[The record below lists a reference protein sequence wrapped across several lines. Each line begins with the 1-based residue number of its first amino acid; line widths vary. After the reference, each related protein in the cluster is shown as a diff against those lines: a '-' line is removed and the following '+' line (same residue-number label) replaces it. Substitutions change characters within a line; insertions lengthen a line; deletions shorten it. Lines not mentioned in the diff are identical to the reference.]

1 MSIAF
6 LGPRGT
12 YSEEAAIA
20 YGGPGAERIPFPSI
34 PASAEAVE
42 TGQADVAVLPLENSI
57 EGGVS
62 MTLDMLIHESSLRIC
77 HELVVPIRHV
87 LVALEGVVLDD
98 IETVVS
104 HPQALGQCRRFL
116 DQRLPN
122 AAQVAALSTAGAVRA
137 VVEGDD
143 RTVAAIGPAPAQQL
157 YGGVVIADDIQDNP
171 TNLTRFVAVA
181 HQDAAPTGDDKT
193 SIGLTA
199 DADEP
204 GVLEQI
210 IRPLAEAGLNLTRL
224 ESRPTKG
231 WLGTY
236 VFLIDFQGHRTD
248 PTVAAVLEQMSARAE
263 SLKVFGSYPRYPIEN
278 LRRDAQPAA
287 WETR

>member
-12 YSEEAAIA
+12 YSEEAAIT
-20 YGGPGAERIPFPSI
+20 YGGPDAELMPFATI
-34 PASAEAVE
+34 AASADAVE
-42 TGQADVAVLPLENSI
+42 RGEADVAVLPLENSI

-62 MTLDMLIHESSLRIC
+62 MTLDLLIHETDLRIC
-77 HELVVPIRHV
+77 REVVVPIRHIM
-87 LVALEGVVLDD
+87 VAREQIPLSD
-98 IETVVS
+98 IRTVMS

-116 DQRLPN
+116 DSRMAQ
-122 AAQVAALSTAGAVRA
+122 AQQVAALSTAGAVQA

-143 RTVAAIGPAPAQQL
+143 PTVAAIGPAPAQRL
-157 YGGVVIADDIQDNP
+157 YGGVVIAEDIQDNP
-171 TNLTRFVAVA
+171 TNLTRFVALA
-181 HQDAAPTGDDKT
+181 HEEGQPTGDDKT

-204 GVLEQI
+204 GVLEKI

-236 VFLIDFQGHRTD
+236 VFLIDFEGHRAD
-248 PTVAAVLEQMSARAE
+248 PKVAEVISAMGRFAE
-263 SLKVFGSYPRYPIEN
+263 TLKVFGSYPRFPIES
-278 LRRDAQPAA
+278 LRAVIQQGHGA
-287 WETR
+287 

>member
-20 YGGPGAERIPFPSI
+20 LGGPDAVLVPFASI
-34 PASAEAVE
+34 PASAEAVDRGE
-42 TGQADVAVLPLENSI
+42 ADVAVLPIENSI

-62 MTLDMLIHESSLRIC
+62 TTLDLLIHETDLHIC
-77 HELVVPIRHV
+77 REVVVPIRHV
-87 LVALEGVVLDD
+87 MVAKESIPLDE
-98 IETVVS
+98 IRTVVS

-116 DQRLPN
+116 ERELPH
-122 AAQVAALSTAGAVRA
+122 AQQVAALSTAGAVQA
-137 VVEGDD
+137 VVDGDD
-143 RTVAAIGPAPAQQL
+143 VTVVAIGPGPAQRR
-157 YGGVVIADDIQDNP
+157 YGGAIIAEGIQDNP
-171 TNLTRFVAVA
+171 SNLTRFVVLARE
-181 HQDAAPTGDDKT
+181 DAAPTGNDKT

-204 GVLEQI
+204 GVLEAI
-210 IRPLAEAGLNLTRL
+210 VRPIAEARLNLTRL

-236 VFLIDFQGHRTD
+236 VFLIDFEGHRTD
-248 PTVAAVLEQMSARAE
+248 ARVADVLDRIERRST
-263 SLKVFGSYPRYPIEN
+263 SLKVFGSYPRFPIES
-278 LRRDAQPAA
+278 LRDVVQGASGG
-287 WETR
+287 

>member
-1 MSIAF
+1 MAIAF

-12 YSEEAAIA
+12 YSEEAAA
-20 YGGPGAERIPFPSI
+20 SYGGDGAELVPYASI

-42 TGQADVAVLPLENSI
+42 AGEAAVAVLPIENSI

-62 MTLDMLIHESSLRIC
+62 MTLDLLIHETDLHIC
-77 HELVVPIRHV
+77 HELVVPIRHM
-87 LVALEGVVLDD
+87 LVGKARVPLRE
-98 IETVVS
+98 IRTVMS

-116 DQRLPN
+116 ERELPQ
-122 AAQVAALSTAGAVRA
+122 AGRVAALSTAGAVQA

-143 RTVAAIGPAPAQQL
+143 PTVAAIGPRPAQER
-157 YGGVVIADDIQDNP
+157 YGGVILAEDIQENA
-171 TNLTRFVAVA
+171 TNLTRFVVLARE
-181 HQDAAPTGDDKT
+181 DAPPTGDDKT
-193 SIGLTA
+193 SIGITA

-204 GVLEQI
+204 GVLEKI
-210 IRPLAEAGLNLTRL
+210 IRPLADAGLNMTRL

-236 VFLIDFQGHRTD
+236 VFLIDFEGHRTD
-248 PTVAAVLEQMSARAE
+248 PAVASVLERMARYAE

-278 LRRDAQPAA
+278 LKRLVQPADS
-287 WETR
+287 

>member
-20 YGGPGAERIPFPSI
+20 YGGADAELIPFPSI
-34 PASAEAVE
+34 PASVEAVE
-42 TGQADVAVLPLENSI
+42 TGVAGVAVLPIENSI

-62 MTLDMLIHESSLRIC
+62 TTLDLLIHETDLRIC
-77 HELVVPIRHV
+77 RELVVPIRHV
-87 LVALEGVVLDD
+87 LVTQDGVSLDE
-98 IETVVS
+98 IRTVMS
-104 HPQALGQCRRFL
+104 HPQALGQCRRYL
-116 DQRLPN
+116 DRTLSHAQ
-122 AAQVAALSTAGAVRA
+122 QVAALSTAGAVQA

-143 RTVAAIGPAPAQQL
+143 RTVAAIGPAPAQKL
-157 YGGVVIADDIQDNP
+157 YGGVILAGDIQDNR
-171 TNLTRFVAVA
+171 TNLTRFVAVS
-181 HQDAAPTGDDKT
+181 DEDSEPTGDDKT

-204 GVLEQI
+204 GVLEKV
-210 IRPLAEAGLNLTRL
+210 IRPIAEAGLNLTRL

-236 VFLIDFQGHRTD
+236 VFLIDFEGHRTEQRVID
-248 PTVAAVLEQMSARAE
+248 VLKQMEQGATT
-263 SLKVFGSYPRYPIEN
+263 LKIFGSYPRFPIEN
-278 LRRDAQPAA
+278 LKYLAQAPGQV
-287 WETR
+287 